1 MRLRLEEETSYPLD
15 WEMVDR
21 HAPDFYDTSAP
32 HSDWSR
38 HVRDDVEARAVP
50 VPADLITPL
59 DQVAQ
64 RLERL
69 TDDEPLAAIRV
80 MAMLEH
86 IVKDTAPL
94 AAQLA
99 QADAEEDGTDIGRGL
114 ARSTSRPHDHVP
126 RVRVRVLGGVDV
138 VLDTLAGTPSP
149 AARGP
154 RRPGPRGV
162 HRRQPRALEPARRVG
177 RHRDLPLP
185 LLSPGGRSST
195 PSAAWSTGANSV
207 R

>member
-1 MRLRLEEETSYPLD
+1 MGPGGGSHTL
-15 WEMVDR
+15 
-21 HAPDFYDTSAP
+21 SAT
-32 HSDWSR
+32 
-38 HVRDDVEARAVP
+38 
-50 VPADLITPL
+50 ADLITPL

-114 ARSTSRPHDHVP
+114 ARSTSRPAITCRGSGSGYWAGWTSYWTRWREHP
-126 RVRVRVLGGVDV
+126 RPQPEVLADRGRVVSIVD
-138 VLDTLAGTPSP
+138 S
-149 AARGP
+149 
-154 RRPGPRGV
+154 
-162 HRRQPRALEPARRVG
+162 LEP
-177 RHRDLPLP
+177 
-185 LLSPGGRSST
+185 
-195 PSAAWSTGANSV
+195 
-207 R
+207 

>member
-1 MRLRLEEETSYPLD
+1 MVLHSGELNRPVAAALRAACACGWRRETSYPLD

-21 HAPDFYDTSAP
+21 HALDFYDTSAP

-38 HVRDDVEARAVP
+38 HIRDDVEARAVP

-114 ARSTSRPHDHVP
+114 ARSTSRPAITCRGSGSGYWAGWTSYWTRWREHP
-126 RVRVRVLGGVDV
+126 RPQPEVLADRGRVVSIVD
-138 VLDTLAGTPSP
+138 S
-149 AARGP
+149 
-154 RRPGPRGV
+154 
-162 HRRQPRALEPARRVG
+162 LEP
-177 RHRDLPLP
+177 
-185 LLSPGGRSST
+185 
-195 PSAAWSTGANSV
+195 
-207 R
+207 